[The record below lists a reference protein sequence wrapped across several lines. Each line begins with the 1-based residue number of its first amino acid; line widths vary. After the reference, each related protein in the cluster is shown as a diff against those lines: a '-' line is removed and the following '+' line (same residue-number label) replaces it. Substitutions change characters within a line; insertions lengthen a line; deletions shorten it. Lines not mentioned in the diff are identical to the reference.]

1 MATKKALPRIAV
13 WKYSSCDGCQLSL
26 LELEDELLALVGAVE
41 VAFFPEASRD
51 YGKAPFD
58 ISLVEGSVT
67 TPHEAESIKK
77 VREDSGV
84 LIAIGACATA
94 GGIQA
99 LKNFK
104 DVKDLTKKVYAHPEF
119 IHTLDKATAIS
130 DHVKVDAELR
140 GCPISKYQLL
150 ELISAT
156 LNGRKPNIFQYSVCV
171 ECKKKGNAC
180 VMVAKGMPCMGPVVQ
195 AGCDALCPSFNRGCY
210 SCYGPKETPNTGALA
225 AQFKQ
230 MGMSEDDIV
239 RWFRTYNAGAEAF
252 VKESELH
259 EKR

>member
-1 MATKKALPRIAV
+1 MAKKKLAGRKSAGKAARPRIAV

-51 YGKAPFD
+51 YGKPPFD

-67 TPHEAESIKK
+67 TPHEAETIKQ
-77 VREDSGV
+77 VRADSRV
-84 LIAIGACATA
+84 LVSIGACATA

-99 LKNFK
+99 LKNFAN
-104 DVKDLTKKVYAHPEF
+104 VSDLTSAVYAHPEF
-119 IHTLDKATAIS
+119 IHTLDKATPIS
-130 DHVKVDAELR
+130 AHVKVDAELR

-171 ECKKKGNAC
+171 ECKKKGNTC

-195 AGCDALCPSFNRGCY
+195 SGCNALCPSYNRGCY
-210 SCYGPKETPNTGALA
+210 SCYGPKETPNTASLA
-225 AQFKQ
+225 AQFA
-230 MGMSEDDIV
+230 EL
-239 RWFRTYNAGAEAF
+239 AGNLYAHDAF
-252 VKESELH
+252 HGLG
-259 EKR
+259 